1 MWEYRDEHVRIDKP
15 FISTRNYLLEWPIP
29 WIKRER
35 HSPTAFS
42 SYILGKLLTTTA
54 TKTTQTINSCKA
66 RRDIRAS
73 CKRPTTPPVKYCSL
87 LKVNWW
93 PRIIGKVN
101 LLNLIEK
108 ERRGKRGKAR
118 GWKRE
123 KGNRNAGSK
132 IHFHCT
138 DRRCGMCGGGVVEN
152 YRKKRSAI
160 ILSFPICVPERTHW
174 DAFTAHI
181 KTSETLR
188 AR

>member
-1 MWEYRDEHVRIDKP
+1 MNLSPVRVIASSSDR
-15 FISTRNYLLEWPIP
+15 FHELS
-29 WIKRER
+29 ER

-101 LLNLIEK
+101 LLNLIEE
-108 ERRGKRGKAR
+108 ERERERKRMGRGWGAR
-118 GWKRE
+118 GRKRE
-123 KGNRNAGSK
+123 RERNKPRAGSK
-132 IHFHCT
+132 MNFHRT
-138 DRRCGMCGGGVVEN
+138 DAAVCGGV
-152 YRKKRSAI
+152 
-160 ILSFPICVPERTHW
+160 
-174 DAFTAHI
+174 
-181 KTSETLR
+181 
-188 AR
+188 

>member
-1 MWEYRDEHVRIDKP
+1 M
-15 FISTRNYLLEWPIP
+15 ISRESIYLSPMRVIASSSDQFHELNG
-29 WIKRER
+29 R

-108 ERRGKRGKAR
+108 ERREGRGRGRRKRGSE
-118 GWKRE
+118 GE
-123 KGNRNAGSK
+123 KERKESRAQEAK
-132 IHFHCT
+132 FIFIAPWC
-138 DRRCGMCGGGVVEN
+138 VVACS
-152 YRKKRSAI
+152 RKLPKKVSPLFFRSEYVRQNG
-160 ILSFPICVPERTHW
+160 LT
-174 DAFTAHI
+174 
-181 KTSETLR
+181 ETLLPPT
-188 AR
+188 